1 MLVSLLV
8 RLYTL
13 PLLPL
18 PFAPGDDP
26 TAPPIPDGA
35 ITAPPILG
43 AAASRLIGA
52 AKWGGLVVCVVGL
65 IVTAATLWR
74 QAKGQRTAE
83 AGEALLYVGI
93 GAVLIGGAAQIIGW
107 FVA

>member
-1 MLVSLLV
+1 MLDLLT
-8 RLYTL
+8 RLYAL
-13 PLLPL
+13 PLLLVPSD
-18 PFAPGDDP
+18 GGQ
-26 TAPPIPDGA
+26 PIPDGSA
-35 ITAPPILG
+35 TAPPVLVT
-43 AAASRLIGA
+43 AASKLIGV

-74 QAKGQRTAE
+74 ASRGQRTAE

-93 GAVLIGGAAQIIGW
+93 GAVLIGGAAGIIGW